1 MYKIE
6 IDENNYLTGN
16 WAQIGGSRDWVDVE
30 KLPEREPFN
39 CNKYENGEYIF
50 DEEKEKS
57 FINDEKIQQK
67 IYEAKNE
74 IDSIKKQ
81 LFDTDYQVIKCAE
94 YSQAGLEAPYDVE
107 ELHKTRQ
114 ALRDK
119 INELENELK
128 NNQNQEE

>member
-6 IDENNYLTGN
+6 LDENNYLTGN
-16 WAQIGGSRDWVDVE
+16 WAQIGGSRDWVDVD

-57 FINDEKIQQK
+57 LINDEKIQQK
-67 IYEAKNE
+67 IYEVKNE
-74 IDSIKKQ
+74 IDNIKKQ
-81 LFDTDYQVIKCAE
+81 FSDTDYQVIKCAE
-94 YSQAGLEAPYDVE
+94 YSQTGLEVPYDVD
-107 ELHKTRQ
+107 ELHKARQ

-119 INELENELK
+119 INLLENELE